1 MYESTPN
8 PVRAL
13 REARGLSLDALAKLA
28 GVSQTAA
35 RDVEQGRVVGLS
47 SQWAGAVE
55 LLGGD
60 FPTVCEAYRA
70 WRVAEKAAI
79 AASLEPQA

>member
-1 MYESTPN
+1 MQESTVN
-8 PVRAL
+8 PIRAL
-13 REARGLSLDALAKLA
+13 REARGLTMDDLAKLA

-35 RDVEQGRVVGLS
+35 RDVEVGRVVSLT

-55 LLGGD
+55 AMGGD
-60 FPTVCEAYRA
+60 FPTVCEAYRV

-79 AASLEPQA
+79 AARLEPQA